1 MKVILLK
8 DVPKIGTR
16 GQICEVSDGYAKNFL
31 LAKKLAS
38 VATPEVQAKV
48 AKESRE
54 LEDKKKRQ
62 TSKLQE
68 LKKDL
73 ETKTFTIKVKVGD
86 KGQIFGGAHEKDIV
100 SAINTKLGT
109 DFEKNT
115 IHIDHPIKQLGV
127 HKVSV
132 KLGSGIVAVANII
145 IEALQ

>member
-8 DVPKIGTR
+8 DVPKIGLR
-16 GQICEVSDGYAKNFL
+16 GEICEVSDGYAKNFL

-38 VATPEVQAKV
+38 VATPDVQDKV

-62 TSKLQE
+62 SSKLLE
-68 LKKDL
+68 FKKDI

-86 KGQIFGGAHEKDIV
+86 KGQIFGGAHEKDILQ
-100 SAINTKLGT
+100 AINAKLGSN
-109 DFEKNT
+109 FEKSS
-115 IHIDHPIKQLGV
+115 IHIDHPIKQLAA

-132 KLGSGIVAVANII
+132 KLGSGTVAIANIN
-145 IEALQ
+145 IEAL

>member
-8 DVPKIGTR
+8 DVAKIGKR

-38 VATPEVQAKV
+38 VATPDVQAKV

-54 LEDKKKRQ
+54 QEDKKKRQ
-62 TSKLQE
+62 SSKLLD
-68 LKKDL
+68 LKKDI

-100 SAINTKLGT
+100 QVINAKLGSN
-109 DFEKNT
+109 FEKNT
-115 IHIDHPIKQLGV
+115 IHIDHPIKQLGS
-127 HKVSV
+127 HKVSL
-132 KLGSGIVAVANII
+132 KLGSGVVAVANIN
-145 IEALQ
+145 IEAL